1 MLSAAFFARG
11 FSIAPRH
18 GRRRGCT
25 PVAQMRWMWPG
36 GGGDVR
42 PGSAHEEGTHGGMG
56 RHACERKFVNLIILK
71 ARTVFL

>member
-25 PVAQMRWMWPG
+25 PEARMRWMWPG
-36 GGGDVR
+36 GGGDV
-42 PGSAHEEGTHGGMG
+42 AGGG
-56 RHACERKFVNLIILK
+56 GGWPADAVDV
-71 ARTVFL
+71 ARRRR